1 MRISIKE
8 INRYNIVGLV
18 LCLHLAFTQD
28 GQKSIYTQ
36 SLPQDSNN
44 DIITALP
51 NNIPTKKKNIEFIYD
66 FDYGF
71 FADNLED
78 SQDYWATRTLFAQ
91 SLAPRVGISFFNQN
105 ILVGGYFII
114 NMGEKYPINANSGI
128 GGYGLSLHYDVAYNN
143 FKAYFG
149 IFSRKYWLGDY
160 PKLYYRDDFMF
171 FNPMTNGMLFQYAKA
186 NAKGDSQFS
195 AEFLID
201 WYGGNIQKRIDEFL
215 VQAFLQQD
223 FFNKLLYF
231 GGSLLLYHTKNP
243 EILNP
248 NSNVLDVFLLDRFY
262 YNIYLGSNLISVMPY
277 MDKANIKLGVLSS
290 IERKRRESTGPD
302 PFSHTPGA
310 ELSLEFQYKGF
321 GIFNNFYIGDK
332 HYRYFVEYGDGLYSG
347 LPFYRAN
354 IYDRLEAYYEY
365 KNDYLRARFSLIF
378 HITHDN
384 VTPKGNFAHQ
394 QMLSISLDTQ
404 RLLSKLLRH

>member
-8 INRYNIVGLV
+8 INRYNIAGLV

-186 NAKGDSQFS
+186 NLLFS
-195 AEFLID
+195 EQNYIEPI
-201 WYGGNIQKRIDEFL
+201 GISQKRNIDNVTEFRNIRPDYTETMNTLQIL
-215 VQAFLQQD
+215 VNKYPDNPFVWYLLGNVHLQMQE
-223 FFNKLLYF
+223 FNKAIDDYTLAIRYEN
-231 GGSLLLYHTKNP
+231 SL
-243 EILNP
+243 
-248 NSNVLDVFLLDRFY
+248 
-262 YNIYLGSNLISVMPY
+262 
-277 MDKANIKLGVLSS
+277 A
-290 IERKRRESTGPD
+290 
-302 PFSHTPGA
+302 
-310 ELSLEFQYKGF
+310 
-321 GIFNNFYIGDK
+321 
-332 HYRYFVEYGDGLYSG
+332 
-347 LPFYRAN
+347 
-354 IYDRLEAYYEY
+354 EAYYNRALTLLYIGE
-365 KNDYLRARFSLIF
+365 KNLAAD
-378 HITHDN
+378 D
-384 VTPKGNFAHQ
+384 
-394 QMLSISLDTQ
+394 
-404 RLLSKLLRH
+404 LSKAGELGIKEAYVVIKRFF